1 VARDVAELDY
11 FEVEDFANYRPE
23 VKEAI
28 GVEYGGWTIYET
40 PGFAVLLTLKLTP
53 IAKEPFSYARIKKRS
68 VGAEKGTLGPRQV
81 SP

>member
-1 VARDVAELDY
+1 VARDVAELGY

-40 PGFAVLLTLKLTP
+40 LPPRLCGSADLEADVN
-53 IAKEPFSYARIKKRS
+53 RKR
-68 VGAEKGTLGPRQV
+68 AL
-81 SP
+81 